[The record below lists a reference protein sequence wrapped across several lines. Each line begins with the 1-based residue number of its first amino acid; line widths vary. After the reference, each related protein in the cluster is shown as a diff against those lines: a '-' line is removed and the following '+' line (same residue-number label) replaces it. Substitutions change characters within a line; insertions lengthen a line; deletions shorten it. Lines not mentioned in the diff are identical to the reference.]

1 MIVIVVAVLV
11 GIAYLTLLE
20 RKVLGS
26 MQLRVGPQT
35 VGVWGVLQP
44 FADAVKLLA
53 KESIIPNHANRV
65 IYVMAPVISLVLA
78 LIGWAVIP
86 LGTGVVLADIN
97 IGILYLFAV
106 SSLGAYAVLC
116 SGWSSNSKYSFLGA
130 LRATAQMISYEV
142 SIGLIILTVVL
153 SAGSL
158 NLTEIVLAQSSIW
171 YLFPL
176 LPASVMFFI
185 SSLAETFRP
194 PFDCVEAE
202 SELVSGFHTEYSA
215 VLFVLFFL
223 SEYGHVILMSYF
235 NVILFWGGW
244 LPPISI
250 PIFLFIPEVIW
261 LGLKVSF
268 FLFLF
273 IWARASLPRIRFDNL
288 MHLGWKTFLPLS
300 LACYLFLSAFLLAF
314 DYLPPVAY

>member
-1 MIVIVVAVLV
+1 MIFVTIQVLIIIVAVLI

-26 MQLRVGPQT
+26 MQLRLGPQT
-35 VGVWGVLQP
+35 VGIWGVLQP

-53 KESIIPNHANRV
+53 KESIIPAPANRIIFLV
-65 IYVMAPVISLVLA
+65 APLVSFILA
-78 LIGWAVIP
+78 LAGWAVIP
-86 LGTGVVLADIN
+86 FGTGAVLADIN

-116 SGWSSNSKYSFLGA
+116 AGWSSNSRYSFLGS

-153 SAGSL
+153 SSGSL
-158 NLTEIVLAQSSIW
+158 NLTEIVLGQTTIW

-176 LPASVMFFI
+176 LPAAAMFYI

-223 SEYGHVILMSYF
+223 SEYGHVLLMSYF

-244 LPPISI
+244 LPIINLAPFTWI
-250 PIFLFIPEVIW
+250 PDAVW
-261 LGLKVSF
+261 LSVKVAF

-273 IWARASLPRIRFDNL
+273 IWTRAALPRIRFDSL
-288 MHLGWKTFLPLS
+288 MQLGWKSLLPLS
-300 LACYLFLSAFLLAF
+300 LACYLFISGVVVI
-314 DYLPPVAY
+314 Y